1 MAFLLLRVYGLV
13 LWLITSL
20 IGYTK
25 VLDVSAKVLELKL
38 STAVMDSEVDD
49 DMVVSST
56 MLLSNHVI
64 KSIQCFVAVLNR
76 HFDNLV
82 MFQLKLLLWRFRV
95 LSLLTE

>member
-1 MAFLLLRVYGLV
+1 MAFFLLRVYGLV

-25 VLDVSAKVLELKL
+25 VLYVSAKVLELKL

-49 DMVVSST
+49 DMVVSSA

-76 HFDNLV
+76 HFNNLV